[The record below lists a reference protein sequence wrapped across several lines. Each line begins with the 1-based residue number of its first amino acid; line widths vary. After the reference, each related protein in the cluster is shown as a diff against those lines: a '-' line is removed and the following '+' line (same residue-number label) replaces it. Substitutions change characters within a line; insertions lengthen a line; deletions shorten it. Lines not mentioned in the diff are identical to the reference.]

1 MEIGAKLRNLRQ
13 RLGLTQEELGARC
26 DLTKGYISQLE
37 NDLASPSISTLE
49 DLLTV
54 LGCTLGEFFQKP
66 AEQNIIYTKEDY
78 FTADTARGLTTWLV
92 TDSQKRQMEPII
104 VEIAPET
111 EVEPDPPFEG
121 EMFGYVLQGAVE
133 VRFGQDS
140 YSLKKGEA
148 FYFHADREHAI
159 CNTKKYAAKVLWVST
174 PPNF

>member
-1 MEIGAKLRNLRQ
+1 MEIGAKLKNLRQ

-66 AEQNIIYTKEDY
+66 QEEKVVYTKEDY
-78 FTADTARGLTTWLV
+78 FSSETARGWTTWLV
-92 TDSQKRQMEPII
+92 TDAQKREMEPII
-104 VEIAPET
+104 LDLTPET

-133 VRFGQDS
+133 VRFGQEV

-148 FYFHADREHAI
+148 FYFHADREYAI
-159 CNTKKYAAKVLWVST
+159 SNPKKSAARVLWVST